1 MHERML
7 NKQQTPTFED
17 MLNYSGESAV
27 LWRALDAYMKE
38 ELGAAALIR
47 FPYGKDYGW
56 AVKYSRGTKH
66 ICDVFAEQGAFAV
79 FGSVPAKAFEPIYEQ
94 LGADA
99 KRAWDEKYPC
109 GSGGWIA
116 FRVTTE
122 EHLRDAK
129 IICRA
134 KAKGR

>member
-7 NKQQTPTFED
+7 NKQEVPTFED
-17 MLNYSGESAV
+17 MLRTSGESAA

-38 ELGAAALIR
+38 ELGAETLIR

-56 AVKYSRGTKH
+56 AVKYSRKARH
-66 ICDVFAEQGAFAV
+66 ICDVFAETGAFAV
-79 FGSVPAKAFEPIYEQ
+79 FLQISNKAMESVLDE

-99 KRAWDEKYPC
+99 RQVWDERYPC
-109 GSGGWIA
+109 SSGGWIA
-116 FRVTTE
+116 FRVTTD

-129 IICRA
+129 KICSA